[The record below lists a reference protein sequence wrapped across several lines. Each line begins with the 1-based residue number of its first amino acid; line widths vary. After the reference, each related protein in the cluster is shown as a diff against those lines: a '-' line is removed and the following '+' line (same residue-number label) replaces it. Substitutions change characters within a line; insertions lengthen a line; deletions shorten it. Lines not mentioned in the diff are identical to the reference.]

1 MAKKDGLDLW
11 DFENFS
17 FFFVNE
23 TLEESNSFYNAIY
36 LYNVAI
42 IVNS

>member
-17 FFFVNE
+17 FFFVNANLGRE
-23 TLEESNSFYNAIY
+23 LLFNAIY
-36 LYNVAI
+36 SYNVVI
-42 IVNS
+42 IING